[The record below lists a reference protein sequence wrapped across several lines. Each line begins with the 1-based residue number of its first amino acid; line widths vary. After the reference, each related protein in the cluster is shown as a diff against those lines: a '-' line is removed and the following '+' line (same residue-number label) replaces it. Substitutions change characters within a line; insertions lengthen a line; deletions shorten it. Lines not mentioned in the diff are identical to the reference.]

1 MNLQHTQG
9 EQIVT
14 VPVTDEDGNDTG
26 REVEVCILYFT
37 TVEPEYGADA
47 DGHRGMRL
55 EEKHISESWIQ
66 HSKGLTPSEITRAI
80 ADAENQFLYG

>member
-9 EQIVT
+9 EQILT

-26 REVEVCILYFT
+26 REVDVCILYFT
-37 TVEPEYGADA
+37 TVEPDYGADA
-47 DGHRGMRL
+47 DGHRGVRL

-80 ADAENQFLYG
+80 TDAENQFLYG